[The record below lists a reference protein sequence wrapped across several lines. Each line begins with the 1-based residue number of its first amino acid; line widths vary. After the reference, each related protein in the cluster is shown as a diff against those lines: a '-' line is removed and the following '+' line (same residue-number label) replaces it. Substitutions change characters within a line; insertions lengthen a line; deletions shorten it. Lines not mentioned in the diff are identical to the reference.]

1 VHGDYHCVYVWERC
15 KLDVSYGE
23 DYGHVRP
30 LGLHDGAFDHH
41 VIYLTVVLSLLFLF
55 LKFRLEP
62 LVIMWMVPKD
72 GKLVL
77 CCDSFYCDEGGDGLG
92 SDF

>member
-23 DYGHVRP
+23 DYGHVQP

-41 VIYLTVVLSLLFLF
+41 IIYLPVVLSLLFF
-55 LKFRLEP
+55 VFEIQ
-62 LVIMWMVPKD
+62 VGASGDYVD
-72 GKLVL
+72 GSKGWEIGALL
-77 CCDSFYCDEGGDGLG
+77 
-92 SDF
+92 